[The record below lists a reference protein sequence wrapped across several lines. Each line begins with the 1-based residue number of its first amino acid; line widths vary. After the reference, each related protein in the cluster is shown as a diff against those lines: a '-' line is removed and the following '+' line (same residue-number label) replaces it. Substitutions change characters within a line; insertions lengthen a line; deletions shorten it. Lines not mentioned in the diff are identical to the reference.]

1 MTGGLRDKEK
11 GQDLRSIALHFQKE
25 LAGMQDGRAFR
36 WRRRPSRASAT
47 PRASRC
53 RSSSATAA
61 STLGKLQAVTQTMLE
76 QARTQ
81 TTIANPVSSFR
92 AGAPNLRVDIDRS
105 KAETL
110 KVAVGDV
117 FSTLSA
123 YLGSTFVN
131 RFNKFGLSLQVYV
144 QADSHYRAHPE
155 DVLKLYVR
163 SLENKMVPIGGAGHA
178 ALGPGC
184 ADHHP
189 L

>member
-1 MTGGLRDKEK
+1 M
-11 GQDLRSIALHFQKE
+11 
-25 LAGMQDGRAFR
+25 
-36 WRRRPSRASAT
+36 PSRPA
-47 PRASRC
+47 PRPDR
-53 RSSSATAA
+53 
-61 STLGKLQAVTQTMLE
+61 Q
-76 QARTQ
+76 
-81 TTIANPVSSFR
+81 PVSSFR

-155 DVLKLYVR
+155 DVRSSTCAAWRTRWCRSARWPRCTRPGAPIITLYNLYPSSASSAR
-163 SLENKMVPIGGAGHA
+163 RRPASHRARRWS
-178 ALGPGC
+178 
-184 ADHHP
+184 
-189 L
+189 